1 MSHAPNTWLWCT
13 VLVLWSKV
21 HRPFSF
27 IGCMFE
33 WVTVWLGSTGLRY
46 NRRWSMSFQSN
57 VLSMFWRL
65 WASCCYILMEIS
77 ALTWTPDLRTIP
89 PPSCRWQR
97 SWGVTHRCC
106 QLQSLS
112 RLSQQNPEAV
122 LNLRGIHTWKRV
134 NKGLCLKSGL
144 ELFYSVDILK
154 DVLTDREW
162 WVN

>member
-1 MSHAPNTWLWCT
+1 M
-13 VLVLWSKV
+13 

-33 WVTVWLGSTGLRY
+33 LLFDWVLLACGTTEGGQCHSKVTYYQCSGDFEPPPVVTS
-46 NRRWSMSFQSN
+46 
-57 VLSMFWRL
+57 RL
-65 WASCCYILMEIS
+65 ATSAS
-77 ALTWTPDLRTIP
+77 TWTPDLRTIP

-134 NKGLCLKSGL
+134 NKALYVLRVGLNCS
-144 ELFYSVDILK
+144 IL
-154 DVLTDREW
+154 LTFWKMSWLTENDEW
-162 WVN
+162 IKMMYGKLLYPFLIFF